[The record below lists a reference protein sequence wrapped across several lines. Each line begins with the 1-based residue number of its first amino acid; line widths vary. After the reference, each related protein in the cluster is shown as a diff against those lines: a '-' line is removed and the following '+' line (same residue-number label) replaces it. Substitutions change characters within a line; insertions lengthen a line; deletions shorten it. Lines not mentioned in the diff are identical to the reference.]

1 MKAKSYKLKYVPTKE
16 QLIEAHFREGG
27 SWINH
32 DAAWYVTKSIDHAL
46 SVSICFK
53 NDISDW
59 NDFDNVLVLDEEFGQ
74 PYMQF
79 YGKQY
84 KKEVNNF
91 PCIERCVE
99 QYNEFM
105 DSFDFLCEVTDMED
119 KKYCPLCYGLSD
131 TATSSKT
138 LMCSE
143 EKCMWW
149 QDGDCICNT
158 AVKLLG
164 LLANSRAYLKSAT

>member
-1 MKAKSYKLKYVPTKE
+1 MKAKNYKLKYVPTKE

-27 SWINH
+27 SWINCLK
-32 DAAWYVTKSIDHAL
+32 Y
-46 SVSICFK
+46 
-53 NDISDW
+53 
-59 NDFDNVLVLDEEFGQ
+59 
-74 PYMQF
+74 
-79 YGKQY
+79 
-84 KKEVNNF
+84 
-91 PCIERCVE
+91 CVE

>member
-59 NDFDNVLVLDEEFGQ
+59 NDWGNVLVFDVEFGQ
-74 PYMQF
+74 VYM
-79 YGKQY
+79 
-84 KKEVNNF
+84 
-91 PCIERCVE
+91 
-99 QYNEFM
+99 
-105 DSFDFLCEVTDMED
+105 
-119 KKYCPLCYGLSD
+119 
-131 TATSSKT
+131 
-138 LMCSE
+138 
-143 EKCMWW
+143 
-149 QDGDCICNT
+149 
-158 AVKLLG
+158 
-164 LLANSRAYLKSAT
+164 

>member
-1 MKAKSYKLKYVPTKE
+1 MFQLKSGLLKQILKKEEDGLTVLKY
-16 QLIEAHFREGG
+16 
-27 SWINH
+27 
-32 DAAWYVTKSIDHAL
+32 
-46 SVSICFK
+46 
-53 NDISDW
+53 
-59 NDFDNVLVLDEEFGQ
+59 
-74 PYMQF
+74 
-79 YGKQY
+79 
-84 KKEVNNF
+84 
-91 PCIERCVE
+91 CVE

-119 KKYCPLCYGLSD
+119 KKYCPLCYCLSD
-131 TATSSKT
+131 TAMSSKT